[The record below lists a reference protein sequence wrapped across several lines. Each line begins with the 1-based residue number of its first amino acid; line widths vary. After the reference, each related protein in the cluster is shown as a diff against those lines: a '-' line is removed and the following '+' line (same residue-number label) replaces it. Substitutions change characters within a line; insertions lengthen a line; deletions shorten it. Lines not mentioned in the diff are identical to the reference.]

1 MNSLIFFS
9 LTTIVV
15 VNSGGCSGD
24 WSPCSSSSSVQL
36 LSFLG
41 GSSGTGKMNLHTFV
55 HSYFFVIVYYY
66 LLLLYNRIDNI

>member
-24 WSPCSSSSSVQL
+24 WSPCSSSSVQL